1 MAHSDKPMQG
11 KVCLVTGAASG
22 IGAMTAHALAQQGAA
37 VVLVDR
43 NSEKGAVT
51 VSQIK
56 QRTGNPAVEL
66 MGADLSVQ
74 QEIRQLAQQFR
85 SHYQRLDVLLNNAGA
100 IFPRRQETIDGI
112 EMTFAL
118 NHLGYFLLTNLLLD
132 TIRASVPARIINVSS
147 RAHARAQ
154 INFDDL
160 QKSRSSYHGLRAYE
174 QSKLAIVLFT
184 YELARRLEGT
194 GVTVNTL
201 HPGVVAT
208 NFATNNGGAVGLL
221 MRMVATNFAANN
233 GRGAGLL
240 TRLLSFAFVSPEQG
254 AQTSIYL
261 TTSPEVE
268 GVTGKYFVKQKA
280 IPSSPASYDT
290 ATASRLWQVSAE
302 MTGLPVSNTVS
313 LSSAPGQ

>member
-1 MAHSDKPMQG
+1 MAHADRPMHG
-11 KVCLVTGAASG
+11 KVCIVTGAASG
-22 IGAMTAHALAQQGAA
+22 IGAVTAQALAQQGAA
-37 VVLVDR
+37 VILVDR
-43 NSEKGAVT
+43 DSEKGAT
-51 VSQIK
+51 TANQIK
-56 QRTGNPAVEL
+56 QQTDSPAVEF
-66 MGADLSVQ
+66 MWADLSSQ
-74 QEIRQLAQQFR
+74 KAIRQLAQQFR
-85 SHYQRLDVLLNNAGA
+85 SHYQRLDVLVNNAGA

-147 RAHARAQ
+147 RAHARARM
-154 INFDDL
+154 NFDDL
-160 QKSRSSYHGLRAYE
+160 QSRSSYHGLRAYE

-208 NFATNNGGAVGLL
+208 DFATNNGGVVGLL
-221 MRMVATNFAANN
+221 MRIVATNFASNN
-233 GRGAGLL
+233 GGKVGPLM
-240 TRLLSFAFVSPEQG
+240 RLFRLAFASPEQG

-280 IPSSPASYDT
+280 IPSSPASHDT

-302 MTGLPVSNTVS
+302 MTGLPVSSTAPV
-313 LSSAPGQ
+313 SSAPGQ